1 MEARPALASALVILN
16 ASLKFSRSG
25 SKRSVT
31 MPISRRSLLRT
42 FGASAAGAAVQSLGG
57 VSGSAAPPQNA
68 SLGPILLYRNENA
81 YGPSEKV
88 LAVLREGASFS
99 NRYPRTEYDT
109 LIAKIAAFHAVKPEQ
124 VALGCGSSEILR
136 SAAAEFLGSGKK
148 LIQASPT
155 CPALGKFAQAG
166 GVQVVD
172 VPINKMYQHDLDA
185 MLARVS
191 DSAGLIYICNPN
203 NPTGTL
209 TPRRDIESFIRK
221 LPAKTMVLID
231 EAYHHFV
238 NPNRDYAS
246 FLDQPLDDPRVMVVR
261 TFSKVYGLAGMRV
274 GYVVAAPDVAR
285 RFSAERL
292 PSGVTVI
299 SAKTAAAA
307 LDDSE
312 YVRFAIKRNADDL
325 QEFMNRVNGYMLRAL
340 DSHTNFVMLNPM
352 RPPEQVIEHFKKNNI
367 LIGPLIPAMP
377 KYIRVSLGTPAEM
390 QQFWNVWGLLPA
402 TGKMAM

>member
-1 MEARPALASALVILN
+1 
-16 ASLKFSRSG
+16 
-25 SKRSVT
+25 

-42 FGASAAGAAVQSLGG
+42 FGASAAGAAAVQSLGG

-166 GVQVVD
+166 GVQVVN

>member
-1 MEARPALASALVILN
+1 
-16 ASLKFSRSG
+16 
-25 SKRSVT
+25 

-42 FGASAAGAAVQSLGG
+42 FGASAAGAAVQSL
-57 VSGSAAPPQNA
+57 VSVSPSAAEPQSA
-68 SLGPILLYRNENA
+68 SLGPILLNCNENA

-88 LAVLREGASFS
+88 LAVIREGASFS

-136 SAAAEFLGSGKK
+136 SAAAQFLGSGKK

-172 VPINKMYQHDLDA
+172 VPINKMYQHDLGA

-209 TPRRDIESFIRK
+209 TPRTDIESFIRK

-274 GYVVAAPDVAR
+274 GYVVAAPDIAR

-292 PSGVTVI
+292 QSGVTVI

-312 YVRFAIKRNADDL
+312 YVRLAIKRNADDL

>member
-1 MEARPALASALVILN
+1 
-16 ASLKFSRSG
+16 
-25 SKRSVT
+25 
-31 MPISRRSLLRT
+31 MPITRRSLLRA
-42 FGASAAGAAVQSLGG
+42 FSASAVAGAAAQSLGG
-57 VSGSAAPPQNA
+57 VLASAATPQDP
-68 SLGPILLYRNENA
+68 SLGPIPLNHNENA

-99 NRYPRTEYDT
+99 NRYPRTEYDG

-136 SAAAEFLGSGKK
+136 SAAAEFVGSGKK

-155 CPALGKFAQAG
+155 CPVLGKFARAG
-166 GVQVVD
+166 GVEVVD
-172 VPINKMYQHDLDA
+172 VPINKMYQHDLGA
-185 MLARVS
+185 MLARAR
-191 DSAGLIYICNPN
+191 DSAGLVYICNPN

-209 TPRRDIESFIRK
+209 TPRKDIESFIHE

-261 TFSKVYGLAGMRV
+261 TFSKVYGLASMRV
-274 GYVVAAPDVAR
+274 GYVIAAPEVAR
-285 RFSAERL
+285 RFSTERL
-292 PSGVTVI
+292 QFAITVV
-299 SAKTAAAA
+299 SAKAAAAA

-312 YVRFAIKRNADDL
+312 YVRFAMKRNADDM
-325 QEFMNRVNGYMLRAL
+325 QDFMNRVNGYMLRAL
-340 DSHTNFVMLNPM
+340 DSHTNFAMLNPM
-352 RPPEQVIEHFKKNNI
+352 RPPEQVIEHLKKNNI

-390 QQFWNVWGLLPA
+390 QQFWNAWGLLPA

>member
-1 MEARPALASALVILN
+1 
-16 ASLKFSRSG
+16 
-25 SKRSVT
+25 
-31 MPISRRSLLRT
+31 MPITRRSLLRAI
-42 FGASAAGAAVQSLGG
+42 GASAVAGAAVQPLGG
-57 VSGSAAPPQNA
+57 VLSIAAPPQDP
-68 SLGPILLYRNENA
+68 SLSPILLYHNENA

-88 LAVLREGASFS
+88 LAVLRDAASFS
-99 NRYPRTEYDT
+99 NRYPRTECDT
-109 LIAKIAAFHAVKPEQ
+109 LIAKIAALHAVKPEQ

-136 SAAAEFLGSGKK
+136 SAAAEFVGSGKK

-155 CPALGKFAQAG
+155 CAVLGKFAQAS
-166 GVQVVD
+166 GVEVVD
-172 VPINKMYQHDLDA
+172 VPINKMYQHDLGA
-185 MLARVS
+185 MLSRVS
-191 DSAGLIYICNPN
+191 GSAGLIYICNPN

-209 TPRRDIESFIRK
+209 TPRRDIESFIHK
-221 LPAKTMVLID
+221 LPATTMVLVD

-261 TFSKVYGLAGMRV
+261 TFSKVYGLAGLRV
-274 GYVVAAPDVAR
+274 GYVVAAPEVAR

-292 PSGVTVI
+292 QSGMTVV
-299 SAKTAAAA
+299 SAKAAAAA

-325 QEFMNRVNGYMLRAL
+325 QDFMNRVNGYMLRAL

-352 RPPEQVIEHFKKNNI
+352 RPPEQVIEHLKKNNI
-367 LIGPLIPAMP
+367 LIGPFIPAMP

-390 QQFWNVWGLLPA
+390 QQFWNAWGLLPA